1 MYKKYKRKQ
10 MIQLKMAYVS
20 EQRVLKKEKFK
31 NSYLKKRSLF
41 LVNWKT
47 QIQTIL
53 KFHLL

>member
-10 MIQLKMAYVS
+10 MTQLKMAYVS